1 MRPKVIMHTQ
11 LSLDGCIRGFAD
23 TGIYYEI
30 ANQFNADML
39 LFGSETIRTAAE
51 QYPPETERTFVKPVD
66 KPNDKRLLWV
76 VPDSRGRLRNL
87 HVFRDT
93 EYCKDFVILVSAST
107 PESYLDYL
115 NERNYDFIVAGE
127 DHVNY
132 AEAFEIL
139 YKKYNCRILRTDSG
153 GTLTNIL
160 IEQGLVD
167 EISLV
172 ISPCLVGINTPC
184 VFRSLSIPNRLQLRL
199 INCEIV
205 DEDHL
210 SLIYRIP
217 RID

>member
-87 HVFRDT
+87 HVFSDT
-93 EYCKDFVILVSAST
+93 KYCKDFVILVSAST

-184 VFRSLSIPNRLQLRL
+184 VFRNLSIPNRLQLRL